1 MHEDNGFIFSLLE
14 SLVSGRK
21 MFPELRHTDK
31 MEYQQ
36 DCTADNCQTPS
47 SHPSQSHRAGDTS
60 SQSHY
65 SPKSEDLW
73 VIKGIAFY

>member
-21 MFPELRHTDK
+21 MFQELRHTDK